1 MPQITRTVLYT
12 DVDGRARFR
21 DEIIELCAGSPAA
34 ALSPLASSGG
44 YQWRWSPAGF
54 ESRFHCTEYPQWLIV
69 LRGRM
74 EIGLQDGSTRIFG
87 SGESFL
93 SADLLPEGTVFD
105 PSVHGHRSRAL
116 DEAPL
121 ETLFVRV

>member
-12 DVDGRARFR
+12 DVDG
-21 DEIIELCAGSPAA
+21 
-34 ALSPLASSGG
+34 
-44 YQWRWSPAGF
+44 
-54 ESRFHCTEYPQWLIV
+54 
-69 LRGRM
+69 RGRM

-87 SGESFL
+87 PGESFL
-93 SADLLPEGTVFD
+93 SADLLPEGAVFD

-116 DEAPL
+116 DDAPL